1 MIFPI
6 GDDQVRGGYKPIFSY
21 AFIGINIIVFL
32 MQYSIP
38 GNLICEYGAIP
49 YKVVHEGDYLTLI
62 TSMFMHGGWMHL
74 IGNMMFLWVFAD
86 NIEATV
92 GNLNF
97 VIFYFLGGLAASAT
111 HIYFGGGAGA
121 ITENCCM
128 ICNQGIQCQGENVR
142 ACAGGIPSVG
152 ASGAIAAVMGAYLV
166 MFPHSKIKMFVV
178 YFFSSFKVPAILFL
192 LFWIG
197 QQLLSGFAALGPQTA
212 ETSGVAW
219 WAHIGG
225 FVFGVIAGFFAGGK
239 AKLNQGGN
247 DNIASPPYSL
257 PKRDDFI

>member
-21 AFIGINIIVFL
+21 AFIGINVIIFL
-32 MQYSIP
+32 IQYSIP

-49 YKVVHEGDYLTLI
+49 YDVVQKGNYLTLF

-86 NIEATV
+86 NIESTI
-92 GNLNF
+92 GNWNF
-97 VIFYFLGGLAASAT
+97 VGFYFLGGLAASAA
-111 HIYFGGGAGA
+111 HIYFGGAGGQLV
-121 ITENCCM
+121 ENCCM
-128 ICNQGIQCQGENVR
+128 VCHQDIQCQGENIVT
-142 ACAGGIPSVG
+142 CAGSIPSVG

-178 YFFSSFKVPAILFL
+178 YFFSSFKVPAVLFL

-225 FVFGVIAGFFAGGK
+225 FVFGIIAGFFAGGK
-239 AKLNQGGN
+239 ARLNQGGN
-247 DNIASPPYSL
+247 DNTTFPLPPP
-257 PKRDDFI
+257 PKKGDFV